1 MIMSLYIY
9 IQTLQAKE
17 VGFET
22 DIWQDIIFYLGKF
35 FFSSVQTTVFQKK
48 KKKNKHKH
56 SKERKNQKTTDENS
70 T

>member
-22 DIWQDIIFYLGKF
+22 EIWQDIIFYLGKF

-48 KKKNKHKH
+48 KKNKHKH